1 MNIFLCYDKTV
12 SFFSGR
18 IMQLDDC
25 TTSRSCNSNAV
36 YTYLCNI
43 ELFIV
48 VDIRIVQ
55 NVTFAE
61 KKRKRKHPID
71 NKPNGFAH

>member
-1 MNIFLCYDKTV
+1 MNIFLCYDKIV

-55 NVTFAE
+55 NVTFAR
-61 KKRKRKHPID
+61 KKKENENIL
-71 NKPNGFAH
+71 

>member
-1 MNIFLCYDKTV
+1 
-12 SFFSGR
+12 
-18 IMQLDDC
+18 MQLDDC

-55 NVTFAE
+55 NVTFAR
-61 KKRKRKHPID
+61 KKKENENIL
-71 NKPNGFAH
+71 

>member
-12 SFFSGR
+12 SFFAGR
-18 IMQLDDC
+18 IMQLHDC
-25 TTSRSCNSNAV
+25 TTSRSCNSNVV

-55 NVTFAE
+55 NVTFVE

>member
-1 MNIFLCYDKTV
+1 
-12 SFFSGR
+12 
-18 IMQLDDC
+18 MQLHDC

-55 NVTFAE
+55 NVTFAKKE
-61 KKRKRKHPID
+61 KKTKTSYRQQAKRI
-71 NKPNGFAH
+71 AH

>member
-1 MNIFLCYDKTV
+1 
-12 SFFSGR
+12 
-18 IMQLDDC
+18 MQLHDC

-55 NVTFAE
+55 NVTFA
-61 KKRKRKHPID
+61 KKKKENENIL
-71 NKPNGFAH
+71 

>member
-18 IMQLDDC
+18 IMQLHDC

-43 ELFIV
+43 
-48 VDIRIVQ
+48 DC
-55 NVTFAE
+55 AE
-61 KKRKRKHPID
+61 CDFCEKKKRKRKHPID
-71 NKPNGFAH
+71 NKPNGLPIK